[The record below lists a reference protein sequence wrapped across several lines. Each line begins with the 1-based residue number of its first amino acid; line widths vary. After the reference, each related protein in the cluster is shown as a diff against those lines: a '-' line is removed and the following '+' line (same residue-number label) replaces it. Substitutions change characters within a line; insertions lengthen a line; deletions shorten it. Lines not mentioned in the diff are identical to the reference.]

1 MDTPQSQQPLPDGG
15 PTAEEQSTTAAPP
28 TAVPPTT
35 AEADALVDALGR
47 LRGPRGHRGPGG
59 GPFGMG
65 GGPFGMGG
73 GRRGMG
79 GMGGVGSMGGFE
91 GRGFPDQHRPHDPHE
106 HPGQRGPRE
115 RTGGPALV
123 RLLGVLAHSEEPLSI
138 SQLAEHIGVDQPRA
152 SRLVQ
157 QAVEAGHAVREAD
170 PGDARR
176 TRVRLTASGEQ
187 LVHGV
192 RSRQREHAS
201 TALAALAPGERA
213 ELLRLMAKLA
223 QAWPRE

>member
-15 PTAEEQSTTAAPP
+15 PTAKEQSTTVPPTAVPPTAAPP
-28 TAVPPTT
+28 TAAPPTT

-65 GGPFGMGG
+65 GG
-73 GRRGMG
+73 RRGIG
-79 GMGGVGSMGGFE
+79 GMGGFE
-91 GRGFPDQHRPHDPHE
+91 GRGFPGQHGPHDSHE
-106 HPGQRGPRE
+106 HRGQRGPRE

>member
-15 PTAEEQSTTAAPP
+15 PTAEEQSPTAAPP
-28 TAVPPTT
+28 TAAPPTT

-79 GMGGVGSMGGFE
+79 GMGGFE
-91 GRGFPDQHRPHDPHE
+91 GRGFPDQHRPHDSHE
-106 HPGQRGPRE
+106 HRGQRGPRE

-201 TALAALAPGERA
+201 TALAALAPSERA